1 MNEKPPL
8 PPFDRESATV
18 KVRLAE
24 DAWNSKDPNR
34 VALAYSE
41 DSYWRNR
48 GEIFQGREKI
58 REFLQ
63 RKWDKELD
71 YRLVKE
77 LWAFGENRI
86 AVRFQ
91 YEWHDDTGQWYRA
104 YGNENWEFDDHGLMR
119 CREASINDK
128 AITEAE
134 RRWRW
139 DGDKR
144 PADHP
149 GLIGTPE

>member
-8 PPFDRESATV
+8 PPFDGESATV

-119 CREASINDK
+119 RREASINDK

-149 GLIGTPE
+149 GLIDTPE